1 MDSILI
7 PAERVK
13 KLREEPALIKRVSK
27 LCGGC
32 KIEIDTDGAVML
44 EGEPYAEFSAK
55 SVLSAFGRGFDV
67 DMAAKLVEND
77 YYFTTTD
84 IGQLFGSRKRVMQ
97 VKARVIG
104 ENGRTKRYI
113 EEVSGAKI
121 SVYGDTVSFIG
132 TIDEITEAEAAVSTL
147 IEGGTHKLAYL
158 RMEAAHRKNK
168 QSAHMPGF

>member
-7 PAERVK
+7 PSERAR
-13 KLREEPALIKRVSK
+13 KLREEPQLVKRITS
-27 LCGGC
+27 LCNC
-32 KIEIDTDGAVML
+32 RISIDSDNTVEL
-44 EGEPYAEFSAK
+44 EGEPYSEFSAK
-55 SVLSAFGRGFDV
+55 SVLAAFGRGFDV
-67 DMAAKLVEND
+67 EMAAKLVEND
-77 YYFTTTD
+77 YYFTTID
-84 IGQLFGSRKRVMQ
+84 IGHLFGSRKRIMQ

-132 TIDEITEAEAAVSTL
+132 TINEITEAEAAVNTL

-168 QSAHMPGF
+168 QQKAMPGF

>member
-7 PAERVK
+7 PVERAR
-13 KLREEPALIKRVSK
+13 KLKGEPAAIKKISK

-32 KIEIDTDGAVML
+32 KIIMVTEGTIEL

-55 SVLSAFGRGFDV
+55 GVLAAFGRGFDV
-67 DMAAKLVEND
+67 DVAAKLVEND
-77 YYFTTTD
+77 YYFTTKD
-84 IGQLFGSRKRVMQ
+84 IGHLFGSSKRVMQ
-97 VKARVIG
+97 VKARIIG

-113 EEVSGAKI
+113 EEVTGARI

-132 TIDEITEAEAAVSTL
+132 TIDEITEAEAAMDTL
-147 IEGGTHKLAYL
+147 IDGGTHKLAYM

-168 QSAHMPGF
+168 AQRAMPGF